1 MTNTIPISLAFEDG
15 CAVEFSFQP
24 PPSLA
29 LSTAGAP
36 SLALDVGTIIEVE
49 TAPYTGAY
57 SATPSASAQTF
68 PTTGLRMTADFTVAP
83 IPSNYGLVTWDGSV
97 ITVS

>member
-36 SLALDVGTIIEVE
+36 SLALDAGTIIEVE

-57 SATPSASAQTF
+57 SATPSASAQVF

-83 IPSNYGLVTWDGSV
+83 IPSNYGLITYNGSV